1 MCGRKKGEWIGEGG
15 STYSKDL
22 DLVSLFQMLSEC
34 FDECLGGHVLD
45 GVTVLVNEGEV
56 LLQDLVSQPTRRRG
70 EHLLPY
76 LARLLDLLNN
86 NTPTRLVSLTLHLPS
101 IKLKPKSAFHF

>member
-1 MCGRKKGEWIGEGG
+1 MGWTERG
-15 STYSKDL
+15 TYSEDL
-22 DLVSLFQMLSEC
+22 DLVSLFEVLSEC
-34 FDECLGGHVLD
+34 FDESFSGDVLD

-56 LLQDLVSQPTRRRG
+56 LLQELVSQLTLQWG
-70 EHLLPY
+70 HLLPF

-101 IKLKPKSAFHF
+101 IKLKPKSAFLF

>member
-1 MCGRKKGEWIGEGG
+1 VECGHTLTSGERGAG
-15 STYSKDL
+15 TYSKDL
-22 DLVSLFQMLSEC
+22 DFVSLLQMLSEC

-56 LLQDLVSQPTRRRG
+56 LLQDLVSQPTRQIG
-70 EHLLPY
+70 PLTSI

-86 NTPTRLVSLTLHLPS
+86 NTPVLSLALYLPRHS
-101 IKLKPKSAFHF
+101 IFH